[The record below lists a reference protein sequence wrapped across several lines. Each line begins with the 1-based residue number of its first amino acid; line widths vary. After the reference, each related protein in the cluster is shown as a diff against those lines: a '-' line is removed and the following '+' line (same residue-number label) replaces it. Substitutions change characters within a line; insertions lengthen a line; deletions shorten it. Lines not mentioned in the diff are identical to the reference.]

1 MSSLIKMSN
10 KYSKMHKPRQ
20 FNLNMTLNII
30 NKIRLVSEY
39 ITLKCRPHS
48 ATTLERKQRLPSLMQ
63 NRCILSLGKGHTKKN
78 SLSIF

>member
-20 FNLNMTLNII
+20 FNLDMALNII

-39 ITLKCRPHS
+39 ITSKCRPHS
-48 ATTLERKQRLPSLMQ
+48 ATTLERKQRLAQLDAKSM
-63 NRCILSLGKGHTKKN
+63 HT
-78 SLSIF
+78 

>member
-20 FNLNMTLNII
+20 FNLDMTLNII

-39 ITLKCRPHS
+39 ITSKCRPHS
-48 ATTLERKQRLPSLMQ
+48 ATLERKQRLAQLDAKSM
-63 NRCILSLGKGHTKKN
+63 HT
-78 SLSIF
+78 